1 MNARIPLIVM
11 SLIAAPA
18 WAQHGKPTGS
28 PLPSLVDSASIELVQ
43 KDGTLSW
50 KALGEVTTVRR
61 ENTDK
66 RYGQGI
72 AYFMEPVLAPRVKAL
87 AGKTVRVNGYV
98 LPRKTSRDNE
108 TYFLLSALPALDEDG
123 CEAGDHSTLVTVRL
137 PGVHNMAVDRR
148 VTVEGTLVL
157 FDGQRW
163 DGYIYRLTDARI
175 LEQ

>member
-1 MNARIPLIVM
+1 M
-11 SLIAAPA
+11 
-18 WAQHGKPTGS
+18 
-28 PLPSLVDSASIELVQ
+28 
-43 KDGTLSW
+43 
-50 KALGEVTTVRR
+50 RR

-123 CEAGDHSTLVTVRL
+123 CEAGDHSTLVTVRV
-137 PGVHNMAVDRR
+137 PGERKSAVDRR
-148 VTVEGTLVL
+148 VTVEGTLAL

-163 DGYIYRLTDARI
+163 DGYIYRLTDVRI